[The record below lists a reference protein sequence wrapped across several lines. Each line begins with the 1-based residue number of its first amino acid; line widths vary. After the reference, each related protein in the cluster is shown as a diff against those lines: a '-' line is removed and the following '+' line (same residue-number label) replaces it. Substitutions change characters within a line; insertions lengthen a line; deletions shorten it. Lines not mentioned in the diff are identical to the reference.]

1 MIRARL
7 YGVFACLILCSLSCP
22 AQLLV
27 NVGYESPQTLR
38 IAPGQVTT
46 FFLSGVSTILPPE
59 NASLRATQVPLPL
72 SLAGFSATVSQV
84 LPSGAVVT
92 KPLPFLAVSQVN
104 NCSGTSPSKECVITE
119 LTVQIPVDLWVDW
132 GSSGALGA
140 TTTVAVASAGTVS
153 RSFNVAL
160 LPQNFHIVTT
170 CDTGLPNPVQA
181 FFPVACSYAVTHPSG
196 ELVTQLNPAK
206 PGEELVMYAFGLG
219 GTKPAVPAGSPAPN
233 PAALAVGNFSVAFA
247 YTGAPALAPQT
258 GSVLVP
264 NPTFV
269 GLAPGQVG
277 LYQVNFTLP
286 PPNGPISGCDH
297 AGDANLRIV
306 LSSDQSPSFDT
317 ARICVAVGN

>member
-1 MIRARL
+1 MDYA
-7 YGVFACLILCSLSCP
+7 GVATFNGILGIP
-22 AQLLV
+22 
-27 NVGYESPQTLR
+27 
-38 IAPGQVTT
+38 
-46 FFLSGVSTILPPE
+46 
-59 NASLRATQVPLPL
+59 PL

-104 NCSGTSPSKECVITE
+104 NCSGTSPSQECVITQ

-140 TTTVAVASAGTVS
+140 TTTVAVAIAGTVS

-206 PGEELVMYAFGLG
+206 PGEELLNGQSACCAHRDDARADSAHAAGGL
-219 GTKPAVPAGSPAPN
+219 PASRESSG
-233 PAALAVGNFSVAFA
+233 FSRK
-247 YTGAPALAPQT
+247 
-258 GSVLVP
+258 S
-264 NPTFV
+264 
-269 GLAPGQVG
+269 
-277 LYQVNFTLP
+277 
-286 PPNGPISGCDH
+286 NGK
-297 AGDANLRIV
+297 L
-306 LSSDQSPSFDT
+306 
-317 ARICVAVGN
+317 